1 MLYLAEV
8 TRFIYLLFMLVA
20 GVMVFSV
27 LQMNP
32 LFLTLS
38 FFASWCVV
46 IVAMLD
52 ALKHDRI

>member
-1 MLYLAEV
+1 MLLAEV
-8 TRFIYLLFMLVA
+8 TRFIFLLFILVA

-32 LFLTLS
+32 LFLTVS

-46 IVAMLD
+46 ILAMLN
-52 ALKHDRI
+52 ALKQDSIL